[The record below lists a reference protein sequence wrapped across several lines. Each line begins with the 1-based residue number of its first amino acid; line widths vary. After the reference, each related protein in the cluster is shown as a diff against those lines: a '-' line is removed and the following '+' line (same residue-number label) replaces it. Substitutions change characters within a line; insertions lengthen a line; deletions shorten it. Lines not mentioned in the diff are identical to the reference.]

1 MGQGVDN
8 RQINLGSIRFHR
20 SASLCDLYKVKVNFK
35 LKVDM
40 QAFSLI
46 FVFVHLPSE
55 RYENN
60 LVIEIPQNILYN
72 FHVIRHFFFKF
83 SYLNLHARYRKIFI
97 FVFSANTKPP
107 ETTLCRVY

>member
-72 FHVIRHFFFKF
+72 FHVIRHFFF
-83 SYLNLHARYRKIFI
+83 LIFL
-97 FVFSANTKPP
+97 FESACTIPKNFYFRLFR
-107 ETTLCRVY
+107 EH

>member
-8 RQINLGSIRFHR
+8 RQINLGSIRFYR

-60 LVIEIPQNILYN
+60 LVTEIPQNILYN
-72 FHVIRHFFFKF
+72 FHVIRHFFFF
-83 SYLNLHARYRKIFI
+83 FLFE
-97 FVFSANTKPP
+97 SACTIPKNFYFRLFR
-107 ETTLCRVY
+107 EH